1 MSATQS
7 TIQSSVVDVTP
18 ELLETWIADGSAQLI
33 DVRED
38 YEHATERIDSAINH
52 PLSTLDCASL
62 RDAYPN
68 QRLVFHCRS
77 GGRSSDAATRF
88 MKDDENTFHLAGGIQ
103 AWKAASKPTIRSESA
118 PKLDIMRQVQIVAGS
133 LILLGV
139 ILGLSVHIGFIGLS
153 AFVGAGLTFAG
164 LTGWCGMA
172 MLLGKMPWNKV
183 ACTTCAVPKSPQSA

>member
-1 MSATQS
+1 MSATHS
-7 TIQSSVVDVTP
+7 TIQSSVVDVSP

-38 YEHATERIDSAINH
+38 FEHATERIDSAINH
-52 PLSTLDCASL
+52 PLSTLDCESL
-62 RDAYPN
+62 RDAHPN

-77 GGRSSDAATRF
+77 GGRSADAATRF
-88 MKDDENTFHLAGGIQ
+88 MEDDENTFHLAGGIQ
-103 AWKAASKPTIRSESA
+103 AWKAAGKPTIRSNSA

-164 LTGWCGMA
+164 LSGWCGMA

-183 ACTTCAVPKSPQSA
+183 ACTTRTVPSTPQSA